1 MKKGVE
7 SNHMKEYKNYYEELI
22 KTPPFAHINSE
33 KDMDWLM
40 GCLEG
45 RIVEYEGDKDLWYD
59 DGFLYV
65 KIGNTGKALRS
76 EENRAEK
83 LCSFKCDFHQNSSNT
98 WRKSRKSKGT
108 VPLISGNTIGKIFKN
123 S

>member
-65 KIGNTGKALRS
+65 KIGNTGKALRMKQ
-76 EENRAEK
+76 NRAEK
-83 LCSFKCDFHQNSSNT
+83 LCSFKCDFHQ
-98 WRKSRKSKGT
+98 KLIDYLEEIKRKSKGT
-108 VPLISGNTIGKIFKN
+108 VPFDFPFDFR
-123 S
+123 